1 MLVKKTISILLCVC
15 LTACCLPL
23 ASVSVFAEDGEGIFT
38 SQDGLWKYRL
48 LEDNTAELY
57 GGYETLAYCGDATTV
72 DIPVY
77 VDGIPV
83 TQIGDFAFSDTQ
95 VINIG
100 SNIRLVSVLS
110 FAMCSELISIN
121 VSADNSS
128 YCSVDGVLFD
138 KEMTTLVR
146 YPSGSTSDTY
156 TVPDGVEIIG
166 PYSFFS
172 SIYLTD
178 ITLSDTVE
186 EIGMMSFGACASLSD
201 IKLFEGLSAIVG
213 YAFYGCENLNEITIP
228 ASVTEI
234 DDEVFADSALTTVKG
249 YYDSE
254 AESFAE
260 NHGLTFVSVD
270 VITPGDLN
278 DDENVTLADYSVLC
292 QYISGET
299 EITGTAMRLC
309 ADVDGDTAIDAFDLF
324 LVDKIINSN

>member
-1 MLVKKTISILLCVC
+1 MKAKKLLSIVLSLFLAV
-15 LTACCLPL
+15 CCLPL
-23 ASVSVFAEDGEGIFT
+23 ASVDSFADDEILT
-38 SQDGLWKYRL
+38 SQDGLWKYRV

-57 GGYETLAYCGDATTV
+57 GGYETLAYCGDETTV

-95 VINIG
+95 IININ
-100 SNIRLVSVLS
+100 SNIRQVSVLS

-121 VSADNSS
+121 VDVNNDS

-146 YPSGSTSDTY
+146 YPSGNTADTY
-156 TVPDGVEIIG
+156 TVPDGVQIISA
-166 PYSFFS
+166 YSFFS
-172 SIYLTD
+172 SVFLTE
-178 ITLSDTVE
+178 ITLSATVE
-186 EIGMMSFGACASLSD
+186 EIGLMSFGVCASLSD
-201 IKLFEGLSAIVG
+201 VKLSEGLSVIVG

-234 DDEVFADSALTTVKG
+234 DDEVFADSGLTTIKG
-249 YYDSE
+249 YYDSK

-260 NHGLTFVSVD
+260 SQGLAFVSVD
-270 VITPGDLN
+270 VITPGDLTGDN
-278 DDENVTLADYSVLC
+278 NVTLADYTVFC
-292 QYISGET
+292 QYISGEV
-299 EITGTAMRLC
+299 EITGTAMKLC

-324 LVDKIINSN
+324 ELDKMLNSI